1 MRRLNWL
8 LLAAAA
14 VCAMIAVTGCSSTDE
29 ITLPTDDILQDD
41 VQAATEAA
49 AEAGPA
55 AFATGDMIFEMM
67 DLVGGGALPAT
78 GDGLAP
84 AVEGC
89 FGEFETPSG
98 ISGTCSETNGVW
110 TFTFSGVVMVE
121 QDEVSVSGSMTAT
134 EAQYDQETGEVTY
147 AIDYSVTATGVHG
160 TATWNAVGTVTVR
173 PEEGVVDYDLTMTH
187 TVTPN
192 GGETVTVTTEV
203 TPSSF
208 HLTVVGPRGGVIRFD
223 MDLETGEGMASW
235 NGIDVAHVVFDGGC
249 VSIDYVN
256 DAIEDQLICD
266 QDV

>member
-29 ITLPTDDILQDD
+29 ITLPTDEILQDD

-67 DLVGGGALPAT
+67 NLAGGAALPAT
-78 GDGLAP
+78 AGGLTP

-89 FGEFETPSG
+89 FGEFSTESG

-110 TFTFSGVVMVE
+110 TFTFSGTVFVE
-121 QDEVSVSGSMTAT
+121 RDEVTVSGTMTAT
-134 EAQYDQETGEVTY
+134 EAQFDEETGNVTY
-147 AIDYSVTATGVHG
+147 AIDYSVTATGPNG
-160 TATWNAVGTVTVR
+160 SASWAAVGTVTVH

-187 TVTPN
+187 TVTTN
-192 GGETVTVTTEV
+192 GGETVTVTTVV
-203 TPSSF
+203 TPTSF
-208 HLTVVGPRGGVIRFD
+208 DVTVVGPRGGVIRFV
-223 MDLETGEGMASW
+223 MNIETGEGMASW
-235 NGIDVAHVVFDGGC
+235 NGIDVAQVVFDGGC
-249 VSIDYVN
+249 VSIDYLN
-256 DAIEDQLICD
+256 EAIEDQLICEE
-266 QDV
+266 DV